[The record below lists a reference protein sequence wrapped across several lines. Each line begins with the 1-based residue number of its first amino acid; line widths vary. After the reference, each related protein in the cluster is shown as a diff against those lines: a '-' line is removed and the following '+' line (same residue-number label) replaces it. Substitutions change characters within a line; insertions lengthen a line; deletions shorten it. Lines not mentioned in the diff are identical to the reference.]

1 MHTASLLLQLGT
13 VLFGLGLLAR
23 LAARVGL
30 SPIPL
35 YLLAGLAFGTGGIVP
50 LDAPE
55 GFFEAGSEIGVVLLL
70 LLLGLEYSA
79 PELVGQL
86 RRQAP
91 VGVLDLL
98 LNGLPGAL
106 LALALGWGP
115 VSALAMFG
123 ITAVSSSGI
132 VAKVLTDLGRLGYRE
147 TPTILGILVLEDL
160 AMAVYLPVLTAVLAA
175 SGGATALQSVAI
187 ALVVLALV
195 LVVAL
200 RYGTQVSR
208 LVAADSG
215 SEVLLLRVFGLAL
228 LVAGAAEAVHV
239 SAAVGA
245 FLLGIALSGE
255 VATKAR
261 PLLEP
266 LRDLFAAVFF
276 VFFGL
281 STDPEQLPAVLVPA
295 AALVVIGI
303 ATKGVTGYVAAR
315 RAGIGPGGRIRAG
328 AALVARGEFSI
339 VIAGLAG
346 SAVDPRL
353 APTVAAYVLAM
364 AVVGPL
370 MPRLADPVARR
381 AAERAAARAAVLAA
395 VGDVPA
401 GAGATGTGVRAQA
414 GR

>member
-1 MHTASLLLQLGT
+1 MGHTAALLLELGA
-13 VLFGLGLLAR
+13 VLFGLGILAR
-23 LAARVGL
+23 LAGRLSL

-35 YLLAGLAFGTGGIVP
+35 YLLAGLAFGSGGLVP
-50 LDAPE
+50 ISAPE

-79 PELVGQL
+79 PDLLPQL
-86 RRQAP
+86 RQQAP

-98 LNGLPGAL
+98 LNGLPGAAFAL
-106 LALALGWGP
+106 LLGWGP
-115 VSALAMFG
+115 ISALAMFG

-132 VAKVLTDLGRLGYRE
+132 IAKVLTDLGRLGYRE
-147 TPTILGILVLEDL
+147 TPSVLGILVLEDL

-175 SGGATALQSVAI
+175 SGGASAVQSVAI
-187 ALVVLALV
+187 ALCVLAVV

-200 RYGTQVSR
+200 RYGGQVSR

-215 SEVLLLRVFGLAL
+215 AEVLLLRVLGLAL

-255 VATKAR
+255 VAHQAR

-281 STDPEQLPAVLVPA
+281 STDPEQLPAVLLPA
-295 AALVVIGI
+295 GVLVLVGV
-303 ATKGVTGYVAAR
+303 ATKVATGWLAAR
-315 RAGIGPGGRIRAG
+315 RAGIGPGGRVRAG

-346 SAVDPRL
+346 TAVDPRL
-353 APTVAAYVLAM
+353 GPTVAAYVLAM
-364 AVVGPL
+364 AVLGPL

-381 AAERAAARAAVLAA
+381 AVARAAARREAAA
-395 VGDVPA
+395 PA
-401 GAGATGTGVRAQA
+401 PVRV
-414 GR
+414 